1 MKDSQR
7 TKYAEMINVI
17 ANTCLLFCDRKS
29 MSSHIDYDMEAN
41 NASSMKEFRQRSTF
55 CELSNEVS
63 RWYDGDV
70 DLSTLLVDYQEAS
83 GIFSDFKRS
92 YSIDLHNADV
102 AEAKR
107 QQIFNVINFLNPVVD
122 TDSDISFLNEE
133 KKSILYKI
141 KEEKTTQCLAVF
153 ILLMVGLI
161 PSYSSKKGAASHI
174 IDDFHLLM
182 DFLRK
187 YGEQA
192 PTTNLAKS
200 SPILSGFETWVRKN
214 EESEIRRIDLINMT
228 RIYLETT
235 FGYSSALSTFL
246 FNRQID
252 RIYPNLEGFW
262 SDNEI
267 PGSHFWKFEQIAN
280 GYHLYEYNLKNR
292 ILESTKYECYI
303 YGKSTDDASF
313 YVCHPSMMRK
323 IVEHDNIDL
332 FQEWVD
338 GDVTKNKNGTII
350 KLSFHPTIRMST
362 PILPKALYRVE
373 NTDFYDKTLDDNK
386 LSKIN
391 LFNEDGYSL
400 FHNCYA
406 ITIDYLYVIL
416 DDKDISRLN
425 VNKKSST
432 LYLKIPK
439 SLDPS
444 LELLTLDD
452 EWGICNFHN
461 GDSYFLVVNSMLYFK
476 INTEE
481 ERKQFGIE
489 VVDQIG

>member
-1 MKDSQR
+1 M
-7 TKYAEMINVI
+7 T
-17 ANTCLLFCDRKS
+17 NT
-29 MSSHIDYDMEAN
+29 Y
-41 NASSMKEFRQRSTF
+41 
-55 CELSNEVS
+55 
-63 RWYDGDV
+63 
-70 DLSTLLVDYQEAS
+70 
-83 GIFSDFKRS
+83 
-92 YSIDLHNADV
+92 
-102 AEAKR
+102 
-107 QQIFNVINFLNPVVD
+107 
-122 TDSDISFLNEE
+122 
-133 KKSILYKI
+133 
-141 KEEKTTQCLAVF
+141 
-153 ILLMVGLI
+153 
-161 PSYSSKKGAASHI
+161 
-174 IDDFHLLM
+174 
-182 DFLRK
+182 
-187 YGEQA
+187 
-192 PTTNLAKS
+192 
-200 SPILSGFETWVRKN
+200 
-214 EESEIRRIDLINMT
+214 
-228 RIYLETT
+228 
-235 FGYSSALSTFL
+235 
-246 FNRQID
+246 
-252 RIYPNLEGFW
+252 
-262 SDNEI
+262 
-267 PGSHFWKFEQIAN
+267 
-280 GYHLYEYNLKNR
+280 
-292 ILESTKYECYI
+292 
-303 YGKSTDDASF
+303 
-313 YVCHPSMMRK
+313 

-373 NTDFYDKTLDDNK
+373 NTDFYNKTLDDNK

>member
-7 TKYAEMINVI
+7 TKYAELINVI

-63 RWYDGDV
+63 RWFDGEI
-70 DLSTLLVDYQEAS
+70 DLATLLVDYQEAS
-83 GIFSDFKRS
+83 YIYSDFKRS
-92 YSIDLHNADV
+92 YSIDLHSADV
-102 AEAKR
+102 AEVKR

-228 RIYLETT
+228 RIYLETS
-235 FGYSSALSTFL
+235 FGYSSALNTFL
-246 FNRQID
+246 FNKQID
-252 RIYPNLEGFW
+252 RIYPDLEGFW
-262 SDNEI
+262 SNNETT
-267 PGSHFWKFEQIAN
+267 GSHFWRFEMIAN
-280 GYHLYEYNLKNR
+280 GYLLYEYNLKNR
-292 ILESTKYECYI
+292 NLESTKYECYI
-303 YGKSTDDASF
+303 YGKDTDDASF
-313 YVCHPSMMRK
+313 FVCHPSMMRK
-323 IVEHDNIDL
+323 IVEHANIDL
-332 FQEWVD
+332 LKEWVD
-338 GDVTKNKNGTII
+338 ADITKNKDGKII
-350 KLSFHPTIRMST
+350 KLSFHPSIRMNA
-362 PILPKALYRVE
+362 PILPKILYRIE
-373 NTDFYDKTLDDNK
+373 DIDSYTKILNSNQLNKTEKFSD
-386 LSKIN
+386 
-391 LFNEDGYSL
+391 DGYSFFL
-400 FHNCYA
+400 NCYA

-416 DDKDISRLN
+416 ENNDIRRLN
-425 VNKKSST
+425 VNKGASN
-432 LYLKIPK
+432 LYLKVPK

-444 LELLTLDD
+444 LDLLTLND
-452 EWGICNFHN
+452 EWGICNFQN
-461 GDSYFLVVNSMLYFK
+461 GDSYFFVVNSMLYFK

-481 ERKQFGIE
+481 ERKQFDIE
-489 VVDQIG
+489 VVDQIE